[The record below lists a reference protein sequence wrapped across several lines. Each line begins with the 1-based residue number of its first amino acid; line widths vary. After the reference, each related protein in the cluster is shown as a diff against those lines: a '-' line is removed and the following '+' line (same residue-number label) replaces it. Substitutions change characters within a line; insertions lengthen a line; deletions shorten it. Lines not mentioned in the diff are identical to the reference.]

1 MKYPLLFLFSL
12 LPAFLTS
19 SQETFKTVTIS
30 VDIHEDF
37 ASLDDVTTSL
47 GGTVTF
53 NEETNTYIYVINE
66 QEITLNLNHGYSLVN
81 SEKEALF
88 LEDDGETNVMTIQWK
103 TPELIDEEIYVP
115 IQYIE
120 RVLNATYEEDM
131 FTFHITETINE
142 EVVEQEEVDKETE
155 EVETTPNS
163 SATETSKPNQSTQ
176 TQKPTQTPSKPGT
189 SESKPQQTP
198 TTPSQPESKPENVT
212 PSTPTQPESKPEEN
226 LPKPDQPEIKPDDPV
241 IENPEEE
248 DTPSVDT
255 PNEEIPSPDLPSD
268 SNPENPE
275 SETTEYQNPSN
286 LEIAE

>member
-120 RVLNATYEEDM
+120 RVLNTTYEEDM

-198 TTPSQPESKPENVT
+198 TTPSQPELKPENVT
-212 PSTPTQPESKPEEN
+212 PPTPTQPESKPEEN
-226 LPKPDQPEIKPDDPV
+226 LPKPDDPV

-268 SNPENPE
+268 SNPEDPE

>member
-12 LPAFLTS
+12 LPTFLTS
-19 SQETFKTVTIS
+19 SQETLKIVTIS

-81 SEKEALF
+81 GEKEALF
-88 LEDDGETNVMTIQWK
+88 LEDDDETNVMTIQWK

-163 SATETSKPNQSTQ
+163 STMETSKPNQSTQ
-176 TQKPTQTPSKPGT
+176 TQKPTQTPSTPGT
-189 SESKPQQTP
+189 SGSKPQQTP
-198 TTPSQPESKPENVT
+198 ITPSQPESKPEDV
-212 PSTPTQPESKPEEN
+212 TPTQPESKPEEN

>member
-81 SEKEALF
+81 GEKEALF

-212 PSTPTQPESKPEEN
+212 PSTPTQPESEPEEN
-226 LPKPDQPEIKPDDPV
+226 LPKPDQPETKPDDPV
-241 IENPEEE
+241 IEHPKEE
-248 DTPSVDT
+248 DTPSVD
-255 PNEEIPSPDLPSD
+255 PEEVPSPDLPSD
-268 SNPENPE
+268 SIPEDPE

>member
-53 NEETNTYIYVINE
+53 NEETNTYTYVINE
-66 QEITLNLNHGYSLVN
+66 HEISLNLDHGYSMVN
-81 SEKEALF
+81 GEKEALF
-88 LEDDGETNVMTIQWK
+88 MEVDEETNLMTIQWK

-120 RVLNATYEEDM
+120 RVLNTTYEDDL
-131 FTFHITETINE
+131 FTFNITETINE
-142 EVVEQEEVDKETE
+142 EIVEQEEVDEETE
-155 EVETTPNS
+155 EVQTTPNPPV
-163 SATETSKPNQSTQ
+163 TNTSKPNQSTQ
-176 TQKPTQTPSKPGT
+176 TQKPTQTPSTPGT
-189 SESKPQQTP
+189 SGSKPQQTP
-198 TTPSQPESKPENVT
+198 ITPSQPESKPEDV
-212 PSTPTQPESKPEEN
+212 TPTQPESKPEEN

>member
-53 NEETNTYIYVINE
+53 NEETNTYTYVINE
-66 QEITLNLNHGYSLVN
+66 HEISLNLDHGYSMVN
-81 SEKEALF
+81 GEKEALF
-88 LEDDGETNVMTIQWK
+88 MEVDEETNLMTIQWK

-120 RVLNATYEEDM
+120 RVLNTTYEDDL
-131 FTFHITETINE
+131 FTFNITETINE
-142 EVVEQEEVDKETE
+142 EIVEQEEVDEETE
-155 EVETTPNS
+155 EVQTTPNPPV
-163 SATETSKPNQSTQ
+163 TNTSKPNQSTQ

-198 TTPSQPESKPENVT
+198 ITPSQPESKPEDVT
-212 PSTPTQPESKPEEN
+212 PSQPESKPEEN

>member
-37 ASLDDVTTSL
+37 ASLDDVATSL

-53 NEETNTYIYVINE
+53 NEETNTYTYVINE
-66 QEITLNLNHGYSLVN
+66 HEISLNLNHGYSIVN
-81 SEKEALF
+81 GEKEALF
-88 LEDDGETNVMTIQWK
+88 MEVDEETNLMTIQWK

-120 RVLNATYEEDM
+120 RVLNTTYEDDL

-142 EVVEQEEVDKETE
+142 EIVEQEEVDEETE

-163 SATETSKPNQSTQ
+163 PVTNTSKPNQSTQ
-176 TQKPTQTPSKPGT
+176 TQKPTQTPSTPGT

-198 TTPSQPESKPENVT
+198 ITPSQPESKPEDV
-212 PSTPTQPESKPEEN
+212 TPTQPESKPEEN

>member
-47 GGTVTF
+47 GGNRDF

-163 SATETSKPNQSTQ
+163 SAMETSKPNQSTQ

-198 TTPSQPESKPENVT
+198 TTPSQPESKPEDV
-212 PSTPTQPESKPEEN
+212 TPTQPESKPEEN

-241 IENPEEE
+241 IENPEERRY
-248 DTPSVDT
+248 SF
-255 PNEEIPSPDLPSD
+255 SR
-268 SNPENPE
+268 
-275 SETTEYQNPSN
+275 Y
-286 LEIAE
+286 A

>member
-47 GGTVTF
+47 GGTLTF
-53 NEETNTYIYVINE
+53 NEETNTYTYVINE
-66 QEITLNLNHGYSLVN
+66 HEISLNLNHGYSMVN
-81 SEKEALF
+81 GEKEALF
-88 LEDDGETNVMTIQWK
+88 MEVDEETNLMTIQWK

-198 TTPSQPESKPENVT
+198 ITPSQPESKPEDV
-212 PSTPTQPESKPEEN
+212 TPTQPESKPEEN

>member
-37 ASLDDVTTSL
+37 ASLDDVSTSL

-81 SEKEALF
+81 GEKEALF

-142 EVVEQEEVDKETE
+142 EVVEQE

-212 PSTPTQPESKPEEN
+212 PSTPTQPESKP
-226 LPKPDQPEIKPDDPV
+226 DDPV
-241 IENPEEE
+241 IEHPKEE
-248 DTPSVDT
+248 DTPSVD
-255 PNEEIPSPDLPSD
+255 PEEVPSPDLPSD
-268 SNPENPE
+268 SIPEDPE

>member
-163 SATETSKPNQSTQ
+163 SAMETSKPNQSTQ

-198 TTPSQPESKPENVT
+198 TTPSQPESKPEDV
-212 PSTPTQPESKPEEN
+212 TPTQPESKPEEN